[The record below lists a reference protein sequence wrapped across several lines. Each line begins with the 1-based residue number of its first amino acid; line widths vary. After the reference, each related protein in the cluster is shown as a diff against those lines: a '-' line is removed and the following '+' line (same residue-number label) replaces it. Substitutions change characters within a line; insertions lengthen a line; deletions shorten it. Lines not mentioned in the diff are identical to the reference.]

1 MMTAMLPERMDV
13 AQLVLKKLMLLV
25 LLLLQ
30 QVLVQFVA
38 QVFEMELSN
47 VMTITMQTTTDA
59 VQLVS

>member
-25 LLLLQ
+25 LSLLQ

-38 QVFEMELSN
+38 QAFEMELSN

>member
-1 MMTAMLPERMDV
+1 MMTAMSRTGMDV

-30 QVLVQFVA
+30 QGLVQFVA
-38 QVFEMELSN
+38 QAFEMELSN